1 MLTLLRIHCQ
11 KAQSGNT
18 MATDKEVK
26 LEQNE
31 FYEPTE
37 ADKELTDFIT
47 SHCDKWR
54 DWRDANYLPAY
65 LEYERIF
72 RGQWASEDKTRES
85 ERSRIVTPATQ
96 QAVETRHAEIME
108 AIFGQGD
115 FFDIEDNIQD
125 VNGVAIDVELIKAQL
140 AEDFKKDKIRKAI
153 DQIELMAE
161 IYGTGI
167 GEIIVKTETEYVPST
182 RAIPNQMGQAAIGVM
197 ERDRISV
204 KINPI
209 NPKNFLFDP
218 NGTTVDD
225 CMGVAIE
232 KYVSIHKIVQGI
244 EKGIYRKV
252 DIGTASEDTDLEP
265 TQEVSQYQD
274 EKVLLLTYYGLVP
287 REYLNNLKENK
298 DIVELFPENSAAED
312 YTDMVEAIVV
322 IANDGMLL
330 KAEENPYMMKDRPV
344 LSYQDDTVPNRLL
357 GRGTVEKAFNMQKA
371 IDAQTRSHLDSLA
384 LSTSPM
390 IAMDATRLPRGMKFE
405 VKPGKAILTNGAPSE
420 ILYPFKFGQTDPNNL
435 ATAKDFER
443 MLLQATGTL
452 DSNGMISQASR
463 DGGGMSM
470 AVASI
475 IKKYKRTLVNFQED
489 FLIPFIKKA
498 AFRFMQFDPERYPSV
513 DMNFIPTATLGIIA
527 REYEQQQ
534 FIGLLQTLGADTP
547 VLPIIL
553 KGIVANSSLSNR
565 MELIA
570 KLDEMMQPNPEQQ
583 QMQQAQQQ
591 LAIQAAQAQIAVNTT
606 QAEQNRAEATKLSVE
621 AQLMPQEVQAKMSAS
636 LTKNLPNQDDLASKE
651 FDKRVKIAELMLKEA
666 DIKNKSKIV
675 ELQMAEKNNKIS
687 GMESDFL
694 DQLTR
699 ELNAGQT
706 GIQ

>member
-1 MLTLLRIHCQ
+1 
-11 KAQSGNT
+11 
-18 MATDKEVK
+18 MATDK
-26 LEQNE
+26 LEQSE

-54 DWRDANYLPAY
+54 DWRDTNFLPDY

-125 VNGVAIDVELIKAQL
+125 IGGNPIDVELIKAQL
-140 AEDFKKDKIRKAI
+140 MEDFKKDKIRKAI

-167 GEIIVKTETEYVPST
+167 GEIVVMTETEYVPST
-182 RAIPNQMGQAAIGVM
+182 QAIPNMQGQAAIGVM
-197 ERDRISV
+197 QRDRIAV
-204 KINPI
+204 KISPV

-218 NGTTVDD
+218 NGVSVND

-232 KYVSIHKIVQGI
+232 KYVSIHKIVEGI

-252 DIGTASEDTDLEP
+252 NITPTYEDTDLEA

-287 REYLNNLKENK
+287 REYLNNMKENK

-312 YTDMVEAIVV
+312 YSDMVEAIVV

-371 IDAQTRSHLDSLA
+371 IDAQTRAHLDSLA
-384 LSTSPM
+384 LTTAPM
-390 IAMDATRLPRGMKFE
+390 VAMDATRLPRGMKFE
-405 VKPGKAILTNGAPSE
+405 VKAGKAILTNGNPSE
-420 ILYPFKFGQTDPNNL
+420 IIYPFKFGQSDPNNL
-435 ATAKDFER
+435 ATAKEFER

-452 DSNGMISQASR
+452 DSQGMVSNASR

-489 FLIPFIKKA
+489 FLIPFIQKA
-498 AFRFMQFDPERYPSV
+498 AFRYMQFDPERYPSV
-513 DMNFIPTATLGIIA
+513 DMNFVPTATLGIIA

-534 FIGLLQTLGADTP
+534 FIGLLQTLGANTP
-547 VLPIIL
+547 VLPILL
-553 KGIVANSSLSNR
+553 KGIIGNSSLSNR

-570 KLDEMMQPNPEQQ
+570 KLDEMMQPNPQQQ
-583 QMQQAQQQ
+583 QMQQMQAE
-591 LAIQAAQAQIAVNTT
+591 LAMQAAQAGIAVQTT
-606 QAEQNRAEATKLSVE
+606 QAEENKANAIKLAVE

-636 LTKNLPNQDDLASKE
+636 LTKNLPNEDDANQRE
-651 FDKRVKIAELMLKEA
+651 FDKRVKIADLMLKEA

-675 ELQMAEKNNKIS
+675 ELQMANKQENLRS
-687 GMESDFL
+687 VENDFL
-694 DQLTR
+694 DQLSGA
-699 ELNAGQT
+699 LK
-706 GIQ
+706 

>member
-1 MLTLLRIHCQ
+1 
-11 KAQSGNT
+11 
-18 MATDKEVK
+18 MATDK

-31 FYEPTE
+31 FYQPTE
-37 ADKELTDFIT
+37 ADKELTGFVVD
-47 SHCDKWR
+47 HCQRWR
-54 DWRDANYLPAY
+54 DYRDVNFLPDW

-108 AIFGQGD
+108 AIFGQGE

-125 VNGVAIDVELIKAQL
+125 IGGNPIDVELIKAQL
-140 AEDFKKDKIRKAI
+140 MEDFKKDKIRKSI

-167 GEIIVKTETEYVPST
+167 GEIIVSTEKEYIPAT
-182 RAIPNQMGQAAIGVM
+182 QPIPNQQGQAAIGVI
-197 ERDRISV
+197 ERDRIAV
-204 KINPI
+204 KITPV

-218 NGTTVDD
+218 NGTSIDD
-225 CMGVAIE
+225 CMGVAVE
-232 KYVSIHKIVQGI
+232 KYVSIHKVVRGI
-244 EKGIYRKV
+244 ERGIYRKV
-252 DIGTASEDTDLEP
+252 DITPTYEDTDLEP

-287 REYLNNLKENK
+287 REYLNNMQENK

-322 IANDGMLL
+322 IANDGLLL

-344 LSYQDDTVPNRLL
+344 LSYQDDTIPNRLL

-384 LSTSPM
+384 LTTSPM
-390 IAMDATRLPRGMKFE
+390 IAMDATRMPRGAKFE
-405 VKPGKAILTNGAPSE
+405 VKPGKAILTNGSPAD
-420 ILYPFKFGQTDPNNL
+420 IMMPFKFGATDPSNL
-435 ATAKDFER
+435 ATAQAFER

-452 DSNGMISQASR
+452 DSQGMVSQATR
-463 DGGGMSM
+463 DGGGSGMSM

-513 DMNFIPTATLGIIA
+513 DMNFVPTATLGIIA

-534 FIGLLQTLGADTP
+534 FIGLLQTLGANTP

-553 KGIVANSSLSNR
+553 KGIVANSSLTNR
-565 MELIA
+565 MEMIKA
-570 KLDEMMQPNPEQQ
+570 LDEMMKPNPQQ
-583 QMQQAQQQ
+583 QEIEQMQAQ
-591 LAIQAAQAQIAVNTT
+591 LAMQAAQAQIAVQTT
-606 QAEQNRAEATKLSVE
+606 QAEENKANAVKLSME
-621 AQLMPQEVQAKMSAS
+621 TQLMPQEVQAKNMAS
-636 LTKNLPNQDDLASKE
+636 ITKNLPNEDMASSQE

-675 ELQMAEKNNKIS
+675 ELQMADKQSKVEN
-687 GMESDFL
+687 DFL
-694 DQLTR
+694 DRLSR
-699 ELNAGQT
+699 ELT
-706 GIQ
+706 

>member
-1 MLTLLRIHCQ
+1 
-11 KAQSGNT
+11 

-26 LEQNE
+26 LEQGE

-54 DWRDANYLPAY
+54 DWRDTNFLPDY

-125 VNGVAIDVELIKAQL
+125 IGGNPIDVELIKAQL
-140 AEDFKKDKIRKAI
+140 MEDFKKDKIRKAI

-167 GEIIVKTETEYVPST
+167 GEIIVKTEKEYIPST
-182 RAIPNQMGQAAIGVM
+182 QAIPNQMGQAAIGVM
-197 ERDRISV
+197 ERERISV
-204 KINPI
+204 KIMPI

-218 NGTTVDD
+218 NGTSVDD

-232 KYVSIHKIVQGI
+232 KYVSIHKIVEGI
-244 EKGIYRKV
+244 ERGIYRKV
-252 DIGTASEDTDLEP
+252 DITPTYEDTDLEA

-287 REYLNNLKENK
+287 REYLNNMKENK

-371 IDAQTRSHLDSLA
+371 IDAQTRAHLDSLA
-384 LSTSPM
+384 LTTAPM
-390 IAMDATRLPRGMKFE
+390 VAMDATRLPRGMKFE
-405 VKPGKAILTNGAPSE
+405 VKAGKAILTNGNPSE
-420 ILYPFKFGQTDPNNL
+420 IIYPFKFGQNDPNNL
-435 ATAKDFER
+435 ATAKEFER

-452 DSNGMISQASR
+452 DSNGMVSQSSR

-489 FLIPFIKKA
+489 FLVPFIKKA

-534 FIGLLQTLGADTP
+534 FIGLLQTLGANTP
-547 VLPIIL
+547 VLPILL
-553 KGIVANSSLSNR
+553 KGIIGNSSLSNR

-570 KLDEMMQPNPEQQ
+570 KLDEMMQPNPQQQ
-583 QMQQAQQQ
+583 QMEQMQQE
-591 LAIQAAQAQIAVNTT
+591 LAMQAAQAQIAVNTT

-636 LTKNLPNQDDLASKE
+636 LTKNLPNQDEAASRE

-675 ELQMAEKNNKIS
+675 ELQMADKLNAQSQVKQ
-687 GMESDFL
+687 DFL
-694 DQLTR
+694 EKLTNG
-699 ELNAGQT
+699 LNNV
-706 GIQ
+706 

>member
-1 MLTLLRIHCQ
+1 
-11 KAQSGNT
+11 

-37 ADKELTDFIT
+37 ADKELTSFVTD
-47 SHCDKWR
+47 HCDRWR
-54 DWRDANYLPAY
+54 DWRDTNYLPSY

-72 RGQWASEDKTRES
+72 RGEWASEDKTRES

-108 AIFGQGD
+108 AIFGQGE
-115 FFDIEDNIQD
+115 FFDIEDDIRD
-125 VNGVAIDVELIKAQL
+125 VNGNPIDVELIKVQL
-140 AEDFKKDKIRKAI
+140 NEDFKKDKIRKAI

-167 GEIIVKTETEYVPST
+167 GEIIVKTEKEYVPAT
-182 RAIPNQMGQAAIGVM
+182 QPIPNMQGQAAIGVM
-197 ERDRISV
+197 EKDRIAV
-204 KINPI
+204 KIMPV

-218 NGTTVDD
+218 NGTSIDD

-232 KYVSIHKIVQGI
+232 KYVSIHKVVEGI
-244 EKGIYRKV
+244 ERGIYRKV
-252 DIGTASEDTDLEP
+252 DITPTYEDTDLEP

-287 REYLNNLKENK
+287 REYLNNLEENK
-298 DIVELFPENSAAED
+298 DIVELFPDNSYAED

-322 IANDGMLL
+322 IANDGQLL

-357 GRGTVEKAFNMQKA
+357 GRGTVEKGFNMQKS
-371 IDAQTRSHLDSLA
+371 IDAMVRSHLDSLA
-384 LSTSPM
+384 LTTSPM

-405 VKPGKAILTNGAPSE
+405 IKPGKAILTNGAPSE
-420 ILYPFKFGQTDPNNL
+420 ILYPFKFGQSDPNNL
-435 ATAKDFER
+435 ATAKEFER

-452 DSNGMISQASR
+452 DSQGLVSQSSR

-498 AFRFMQFDPERYPSV
+498 AFRYMQFDPERYPSV

-534 FIGLLQTLGADTP
+534 FIGLLQTLGAETP
-547 VLPIIL
+547 VLPILL
-553 KGIVANSSLSNR
+553 KGIIGNSSLSNR

-570 KLDEMMQPNPEQQ
+570 KLDEMMQPNPEAQ

-591 LAIQAAQAQIAVNTT
+591 LAIQAAQAQIAVSTT

-621 AQLMPQEVQAKMSAS
+621 AQLLPQEIQAKNLSS
-636 LTKNLPNQDDLASKE
+636 ITKNLPNEDDANQRE

-687 GMESDFL
+687 GMEEDFL
-694 DQLTR
+694 EQLSR
-699 ELNAGQT
+699 ELGSGQT